1 MPNLLLFAYFYP
13 PLGGPGVQR
22 PVKLVKYL
30 KKFGWNTDVITVK
43 DIVFHSYD
51 EELVKEDMSEN
62 LFKAPS
68 IDPMSILKKVGGK
81 TKSTKNVYFG
91 TPEKIKRII
100 RNSFPI
106 DDKIGWYPGAWKIAK
121 QQVKT
126 KKYDAVMAT
135 MGPYTSGLLAYKV
148 SKKYDIPLIIDYR
161 DHWTLNP
168 YSQYSSRLLQNNAEK
183 WEKRI
188 LEKAC
193 LISTIGNVMKDELIQ
208 KFGSQLI
215 NKIHVMYN
223 GYDEED
229 FKKIPKAENK
239 ELIIRYIGNFYGHRT
254 PKYFIKALENLNNK
268 GKLPRDILIEFV
280 GNYDK
285 ENRKLIEDNSV
296 SNFISIRE
304 QVDHKKA
311 IKLLMNCDALLLF
324 ISSSTSKGILTGKIF
339 EYLRS
344 GKPIMAMVP
353 IDGNAAGLLIEQ
365 DQNYIST
372 MEDIAAIEKDFLDLY
387 KSLKAKTIVSTS
399 VSAIFSRENQTRDFI
414 NFLES
419 RI

>member
-51 EELVKEDMSEN
+51 DELAKEDMSEN
-62 LFKAPS
+62 LFQAPS

-81 TKSTKNVYFG
+81 TKNTRNVYFG

-106 DDKIGWYPGAWKIAK
+106 DDKIGWFPGAWKIAI

-168 YSQYSSRLLQNNAEK
+168 YIRYSTRLLQKNAER
-183 WEKRI
+183 WEKKF

-193 LISTIGNVMKDELIQ
+193 LISTVGIVMKDELIQ
-208 KFGSQLI
+208 KFGSHLS

-229 FKKIPKAENK
+229 FKEIPKTNNK
-239 ELIIRYIGNFYGHRT
+239 NIIIRYIGNFYGHQS
-254 PKYFIKALENLNNK
+254 PKYFITALELLANK
-268 GKLPRDILIEFV
+268 GKLPQNIKFEFI
-280 GNYDK
+280 GNYHHSILNILNKSSIADK
-285 ENRKLIEDNSV
+285 IKIIHQVSHKEAIELMIDSDGLLIFVAQHRGKNV
-296 SNFISIRE
+296 ITG
-304 QVDHKKA
+304 
-311 IKLLMNCDALLLF
+311 KLL
-324 ISSSTSKGILTGKIF
+324 
-339 EYLRS
+339 EYLRCQ
-344 GKPIMAMVP
+344 KPVFAMIPLEGEAAKILKQAGHHFIVP
-353 IDGNAAGLLIEQ
+353 
-365 DQNYIST
+365 
-372 MEDIAAIEKDFLDLY
+372 MEDPKLIAERFSAFIMNLEYVENEKIFTDHYSRDKQTKAFL
-387 KSLKAKTIVSTS
+387 KI
-399 VSAIFSRENQTRDFI
+399 
-414 NFLES
+414 LEMK
-419 RI
+419 I